1 MIDTEIAEPKRT
13 VAVVID
19 GDKVGLL
26 KHSGMRF
33 IDNYSQEGVM
43 NIAKWLYP
51 TLRTLDC
58 RICILEEGEDW
69 RKLGTKGFSIQ
80 TDKALRRFAG
90 LE

>member
-1 MIDTEIAEPKRT
+1 MTEEIAEPKRN

-26 KHSGMRF
+26 KHSGMKF
-33 IDNYSQEGVM
+33 IDNYSHEGIISLV
-43 NIAKWLYP
+43 KWLYP

-58 RICILEEGEDW
+58 RISVLEEGEDW
-69 RKLGTKGFSIQ
+69 RNLGTKGFSIQ